1 MIDDKNGWGEYSRL
15 VLNELGNLSEGMA
28 ALNVQIQELKE
39 EIVELKTKEDRVDE
53 LRAWKSKM
61 DEVLSPTQLKELSS
75 NVAELNLFRTKAI
88 TIFAVVQFAMAAMM
102 WYTKLV
108 G

>member
-1 MIDDKNGWGEYSRL
+1 MIDNKNGWGEYSRL

-39 EIVELKTKEDRVDE
+39 EIVELKAKEDRVDE
-53 LRAWKSKM
+53 LRAWKGKM
-61 DEVLSPTQLKELSS
+61 DEVLSPTQLKELMG

>member
-1 MIDDKNGWGEYSRL
+1 MIDNKNGWGEYSRL

-39 EIVELKTKEDRVDE
+39 EIVELKAKEDRVDE
-53 LRAWKSKM
+53 LRTWKGKM
-61 DEVLSPTQLKELSS
+61 DEVLSPTQLKELMG

-88 TIFAVVQFAMAAMM
+88 TIFAVVQFAMVAMM